1 MRFGATWTWGRTKK
15 WLGALAPDEAADVAD
30 AVTDLV
36 GAVVDPDHP
45 DIAHHRHL
53 AAALDLLKPGSTEG
67 ERGCSREER
76 ELGAPL
82 NLGEWS

>member
-53 AAALDLLKPGSTEG
+53 AAALDLLKQGAERRHGSRVASTAT
-67 ERGCSREER
+67 
-76 ELGAPL
+76 LG
-82 NLGEWS
+82 N